1 MKCIKCDMEI
11 PDDSLYCNYCG
22 RKQSREYSKGKKQR
36 GNGMGSVFKLPNGKY
51 RAVITVGYDADGHRK
66 QKTKSGFKT
75 KKEALEYLPKLKEAP
90 EGEKIKFNR
99 LYEMWKD
106 THFLTIGKSKQQ
118 SYNTAYKRCADLY
131 FKNVDEIKLND
142 MQKIVDACPGA
153 YYPKQDIKVLLNNV
167 LRYGVMN
174 EYCKVNYAEYIKL
187 PPLEK
192 SKKTAFTDD
201 EITLIWKTFDN
212 GNTFAGYILI
222 MIYTGMRY
230 GEISTIEKENIF
242 IEDRYMIGG
251 IKTDAGKNRQ
261 ILISEKIAPIV
272 EKFYN
277 SCSEKLLEMSEEE
290 FYSNF
295 KSTLTEAG
303 TRPLTPHCCRH
314 TFATLMAKAEIQPS
328 IIKEAAGHANYST
341 TLGYTHIPLKTK
353 LEAVNKI

>member
-1 MKCIKCDMEI
+1 M
-11 PDDSLYCNYCG
+11 
-22 RKQSREYSKGKKQR
+22 RGKKQR
-36 GNGMGSVFKLPNGKY
+36 GNGTGSVYKLPNGKY
-51 RAVITVGYDADGHRK
+51 RAVVVLGYDTNKKRV
-66 QKTKSGFKT
+66 QRTKSGFKT
-75 KKEALEYLPKLKEAP
+75 KREALEYLPKLREAP
-90 EGEKIKFNR
+90 NIEKIKFNK
-99 LYEMWKD
+99 LYEMWKS

-118 SYNTAYKRCADLY
+118 SYNTAYKRCSSLY
-131 FKNVDEIKLND
+131 FKNVDEIKLDD
-142 MQKIVDACPGA
+142 MQKVVDNCPGA

-192 SKKTAFTDD
+192 SKKTAFTDE
-201 EITLIWKTFDN
+201 EIKNIWAVYNK
-212 GNTFAGYILI
+212 GNTFSGYILI

-230 GEISTIEKENIF
+230 GEISTIRKEDIH
-242 IEDRYMIGG
+242 IAERYMMGG
-251 IKTDAGKNRQ
+251 IKTDAGKDRQ

-272 EKFYN
+272 ERFYN
-277 SCSEKLLEMSEEE
+277 ICDKKLLEMSEED
-290 FYSNF
+290 FYNRF
-295 KSTLTEAG
+295 KAALNEAK

-314 TFATLMAKAEIQPS
+314 TFATLMAKAEVQPS

>member
-1 MKCIKCDMEI
+1 M
-11 PDDSLYCNYCG
+11 
-22 RKQSREYSKGKKQR
+22 RGKKQR
-36 GNGMGSVFKLPNGKY
+36 GNGTGSVYKLPNGKY
-51 RAVITVGYDADGHRK
+51 RAVVVLGYDTNKKRV
-66 QKTKSGFKT
+66 QRTKSGFKT
-75 KKEALEYLPKLKEAP
+75 KREALEYLPKLREAP
-90 EGEKIKFNR
+90 NIEKIKFNK
-99 LYEMWKD
+99 LYEMWKN

-118 SYNTAYKRCADLY
+118 SYNTAYKRCSSLY
-131 FKNVDEIKLND
+131 FKNVDEIKLDD
-142 MQKIVDACPGA
+142 MQKVVDNCPGA

-192 SKKTAFTDD
+192 SKKTAFTDE
-201 EITLIWKTFDN
+201 EIKNIWAVYNK
-212 GNTFAGYILI
+212 GNTFSGYILI

-230 GEISTIEKENIF
+230 GEISTIRKEDIH
-242 IEDRYMIGG
+242 IAERYMMGG
-251 IKTDAGKNRQ
+251 IKTDAGKDRQ

-272 EKFYN
+272 ERFYN
-277 SCSEKLLEMSEEE
+277 ICDKKLLEMSEED
-290 FYSNF
+290 FYNRF
-295 KSTLTEAG
+295 KAALNEAK

-314 TFATLMAKAEIQPS
+314 TFATLMAKAEVQPS